1 MLRAVLYRPANS
13 SFPSTSS
20 AVLPLITTDALMNR
34 SLHQDIT
41 ERLSEFKFKDEKLG
55 WLRGGVCP
63 SCHKKELYTNAE
75 HPWVLRCGRLNN
87 CNWEGHV
94 KELYPDLFEN
104 WSDRY
109 QTPETKNPNAA
120 ADAYMQFGRGFDLAR
135 VAGWYMQ
142 ESHYDGRIKAGSAT
156 VRFAVGTGY
165 WERLI
170 DQPQRF
176 GKQKAKFQPG
186 MQYKGSW
193 WKPLS
198 LVLQTVKEIWLV
210 EGIFDS
216 IALDHHDIASV
227 ALLSCNNYPE
237 QALADLR
244 TARGNQDCKLI
255 WALDGDAAGRNYT
268 RKWVERAR
276 EAGWDCDAAQIPQQ
290 GKAKL
295 DWNDMHQ
302 RERLRPE
309 DIEQYRYYGALL
321 IAKTPGD
328 KAILM
333 YKHGGGS
340 KLEFDFEF
348 AHRLYWFKLDLDLF
362 NKARQ
367 MQEDTEDRV
376 MLSDEEKRDAAL
388 SASNTIRPIA
398 NCHPTPLY
406 FQENKITDESWYYFR
421 VEFPH
426 DGAAIKNTFSS
437 AQISSSAEF
446 KKRLLGIAP
455 GAMFSGTS
463 QMLDRMM
470 ERQLFNIK
478 RVETIDYIGYSI
490 DHGCYVLGDVA
501 VKDGT
506 LHDVNTEDFFDIGKL
521 SVKSLNRSVSLK
533 INRDPSEYRTDW
545 VNLLW
550 EAFGAKGLAA
560 LTFWFGSLFA
570 EQIRAAQSSYP
581 FLEVVG
587 EAGAG
592 KSTLIEFLWKLFG
605 RNGYEGFDPS
615 KSSLAA
621 RARNFSQVSGLPVVL
636 IESDRERMEG
646 EKSHVKSFDW
656 DELKT
661 AYNGRS
667 TRARGMA
674 TGGNETYEPPFRGAI
689 VISQNN
695 PVNASEAILSRI
707 VHLYFDRST
716 QTPESGEAA
725 DALKFMAG
733 EEVSGFILSATKRE
747 KKIMETVTE
756 RTSFWLKELRRRP
769 EIKMPRLVETHAQ
782 ILALADALALVIK
795 LTKAQS
801 AALQQQI
808 IDMAGERQ
816 QVINDD
822 HPLVQDFWEA
832 FDYLDGHDIPQLNHS
847 RDEQLIAVNLNH
859 FVQVAAEKKQQIPM
873 LRDLKKVLKTS
884 RKRKFI
890 DIKVVNSRIRERESS
905 LAHPGTAM
913 KCWVFQRS

>member
-1 MLRAVLYRPANS
+1 
-13 SFPSTSS
+13 
-20 AVLPLITTDALMNR
+20 MNP
-34 SLHQDIT
+34 SLHHDVLSRIT
-41 ERLSEFKFKDEKLG
+41 EFRFKDPTKDG
-55 WLRGGVCP
+55 WLRGGKCP
-63 SCHKKELYTNAE
+63 SCGKKELYTKHD

-87 CNWEGHV
+87 CGWEGHV

-104 WSDRY
+104 WSERY
-109 QTPETKNPNAA
+109 PVTAEAKNPNAA
-120 ADAYMQFGRGFDLAR
+120 ADAYLQFGRGFELAR
-135 VAGWYMQ
+135 VQGSYVQ
-142 ESHYDGRIKAGSAT
+142 ESYYDRETKAGSAT

-170 DQPQRF
+170 DQPHRF
-176 GKQKAKFQPG
+176 GKMKARFQPG
-186 MQYKGSW
+186 MKYHGTW
-193 WKPLS
+193 WKPPA
-198 LVLQTVKEIWLV
+198 LVLQSVKEVWLV
-210 EGIFDS
+210 EGIFDA
-216 IALDHHDIASV
+216 IALDHHDIAAV

-237 QALADLR
+237 QALADLA
-244 TARGNQDCKLI
+244 TARGDQRCRLV
-255 WALDGDAAGRNYT
+255 WALDGDAAGRGYT

-276 EAGWDCDAAQIPQQ
+276 EAGWTCEAAQIPQQ
-290 GKAKL
+290 GKGKL

-302 RERLRPE
+302 RDRLRPE
-309 DIEQYRYYGALL
+309 DFKEYRYHGDLL
-321 IAKTPGD
+321 IAKSPAD

-333 YKHGGGS
+333 YKHDGGS
-340 KLEFDFEF
+340 KLEFDFEYGR
-348 AHRLYWFKLDLDLF
+348 RLYWFKLDLEAY
-362 NKARQ
+362 NKARG
-367 MQEDTEDRV
+367 MEDDAADEATRTE
-376 MLSDEEKRDAAL
+376 EEKRDNAL
-388 SASNTIRPIA
+388 YASNTIRPIA
-398 NCHPTPLY
+398 NCLPTPLY
-406 FQENKITDESWYYFR
+406 FQENKLTDESWYYFR

-426 DGAAIKNTFSS
+426 DGAPIKNTFSS
-437 AQISSSAEF
+437 SQITSAAEF
-446 KKRLLGIAP
+446 KKRLLGIAA
-455 GAMFSGTS
+455 GAMYSGTT

-470 ERQLFNIK
+470 ERQLYNIK
-478 RVETIDYIGYSI
+478 RVETIDFIGYSI
-490 DHGCYVLGDVA
+490 EHGCYVLADVA
-501 VKDGT
+501 IKDGV
-506 LHDVNTEDFFDIGKL
+506 LHDVNAEDFFEVGKL
-521 SVKSLNRSVSLK
+521 SVKSLNRSVTLQ
-533 INRDPSEYRTDW
+533 INRDASEYRADW
-545 VNLLW
+545 VQLLW
-550 EAFGAKGLAA
+550 TAFGAKGLAA

-621 RARNFSQVSGLPVVL
+621 RARNFSQVSCLPVVL

-646 EKSHVKSFDW
+646 DKSHVKSFDW

-725 DALKFMAG
+725 DALKFMPG
-733 EEVSGFILSATKRE
+733 EEVSGFILAATKRE
-747 KKIMETVTE
+747 KKIMEVVAE
-756 RTSFWLKELRRRP
+756 RTAIYLKELRARA

-782 ILALADALALVIK
+782 MLALADALALVIK
-795 LTKAQS
+795 LTAAQQ
-801 AALQQQI
+801 AALRQQI

-832 FDYLDGHDIPQLNHS
+832 FDYLDGPDLPQLNHS
-847 RDEQLIAVNLNH
+847 RDEELIAVNLNH
-859 FVQVAAEKKQQIPM
+859 FVQVAAERKQQIPL

-884 RKRKFI
+884 RRRKFI
-890 DIKVVNSRIRERESS
+890 EIKAVNSRILDRENQLARSS
-905 LAHPGTAM
+905 TTI
-913 KCWVFQRS
+913 KCWLFQRG

>member
-1 MLRAVLYRPANS
+1 
-13 SFPSTSS
+13 
-20 AVLPLITTDALMNR
+20 MNH
-34 SLHQDIT
+34 SLHQDILQRI
-41 ERLSEFKFKDEKLG
+41 EEFNFKEAKNG
-55 WLRGGVCP
+55 YLRGGKCP
-63 SCHKKELYTNAE
+63 SCHKKELYTFADK
-75 HPWVLRCGRLNN
+75 PWVIRCSRLNN
-87 CNWEGHV
+87 CGWEGHV
-94 KELYPDLFEN
+94 KELYPDLFEK
-104 WSDRY
+104 WSERY
-109 QTPETKNPNAA
+109 PTTPENKNPNAA
-120 ADAYMQFGRGFDLAR
+120 ADAYMQHGRGFDLAR
-135 VAGWYMQ
+135 VQGSYVQ
-142 ESHYDGRIKAGSAT
+142 ESYFDRELNAGSAT

-170 DQPQRF
+170 DQPHRF
-176 GKQKAKFQPG
+176 GKKKANFKFG
-186 MQYKGSW
+186 MQYHGTW
-193 WKPLS
+193 WKPPS

-210 EGIFDS
+210 EGIFDAF
-216 IALDHHDIASV
+216 ALLHHDIAAVS
-227 ALLSCNNYPE
+227 LLSCNNYPE
-237 QALADLR
+237 QQLADLAA
-244 TARGNQDCKLI
+244 ARGNKDCTLV
-255 WALDGDAAGRNYT
+255 WALDGDSAGRSYT

-276 EAGWDCDAAQIPQQ
+276 EAGWTCGAAQIPQTSK
-290 GKAKL
+290 GKL

-302 RERLRPE
+302 RDRLEPE
-309 DIEQYRYYGALL
+309 HIAEYRHHGALL
-321 IAKTPGD
+321 IAKTPVD

-333 YKHGGGS
+333 YKHDGS

-348 AHRLYWFKLDLDLF
+348 GNRLYWFKLDLEAY

-367 MQEDTEDRV
+367 MEEDAADADNR
-376 MLSDEEKRDAAL
+376 SDDEKRDNAL
-388 SASNTIRPIA
+388 YASNTIRQIA
-398 NCHPTPLY
+398 NCLPSPLY
-406 FQENKITDESWYYFR
+406 YQENKLTDESWYYFR

-426 DGAAIKNTFSS
+426 DGAPIKNTFSS
-437 AQISSSAEF
+437 SQITSAAEF
-446 KKRLLGIAP
+446 KKRLLGIAA
-455 GAMFSGTS
+455 GAMFSGTTY
-463 QMLDRMM
+463 MLDRMM

-490 DHGCYVLGDVA
+490 EHGCYVLGDIA

-506 LHDVNTEDFFDIGKL
+506 LQDVNSEDFFEFGKL
-521 SVKSLNRSVSLK
+521 SLKSLNRSVTLH
-533 INRDPSEYRTDW
+533 INRDPSEYKTQW

-550 EAFGAKGLAA
+550 QAFGAKGLAA

-621 RARNFSQVSGLPVVL
+621 RARNFSQVSCLPVVL
-636 IESDRERMEG
+636 IESDRERMDG
-646 EKSHVKSFDW
+646 DKSHVKSFDW

-674 TGGNETYEPPFRGAI
+674 TGGNETYEPPFRGSI

-733 EEVSGFILSATKRE
+733 EDVSGFILAATKRE
-747 KKIMETVTE
+747 KKIMEVVKE
-756 RTSFWLKELRRRP
+756 RTPHYLKELRARGD
-769 EIKMPRLVETHAQ
+769 IKMPRLVETHAQ
-782 ILALADALALVIK
+782 MLALADALQLVIK
-795 LTKAQS
+795 LTQAQ
-801 AALQQQI
+801 ADALHKQI
-808 IDMAGERQ
+808 IAMAGERQ

-832 FDYLDGHDIPQLNHS
+832 FDYLNDAGDVPLLNHS
-847 RDEQLIAVNLNH
+847 RDEEVIAVNLNH
-859 FVQVAAEKKQQIPM
+859 FLQVASERKQQIPL

-884 RKRKFI
+884 RRRKFLGI
-890 DIKVVNSRIRERESS
+890 RAVNSKIR
-905 LAHPGTAM
+905 GTPVTPQTV
-913 KCWVFQRS
+913 KCWVFQQD